1 MTIMTGGRAL
11 VKSLASHGIDT
22 LFGIPGVQLDHLFNA
37 LYEERNAIRFINTRH
52 EQGAAYMAF
61 GYAQATGRPGAFAV
75 VPGPGFLNT
84 TAALSTAYACNAP
97 VLCITGQ
104 IPSAQIG
111 RGLGLLHEI
120 PDQLGVMQSLTK
132 WATRV
137 DDPAAAPG
145 AVAEALRQ
153 LSIGRVRPVGIEVPL
168 DVLPDEADITLPEPA
183 PPAPALAPDDDLA
196 ADAAERLGRARN
208 PIIFV
213 GGGIFGAEA
222 ELKRLAEA
230 LQAPV
235 VMSYSGLGALDSR
248 HPLAFTYTGGHRLVA
263 DADVVIAVATRIQRP
278 LMGWKMAQGRT
289 LIRVDID
296 AEEIDRI
303 VPPAV
308 AINADAKE
316 TLAAIGAHLDGHDR
330 GGGDRAGRAD
340 AMARVRAEVD
350 AEFAAFEP
358 QMSYIRALRA
368 ALPEDG
374 IFVEELTQVGY
385 LTRFAFPV
393 YRPRSYITTG
403 YQGTLGF
410 GFATA
415 LGVKVA
421 RPEAPVLAIS
431 GDGGFL
437 YTATELATAVQH
449 NIPVVVVVFRDDAYG
464 NVRRDQIE
472 RYGGKVIGT
481 ELTNPD
487 FAELAETFG
496 ALGLHAATPE
506 ALPAAIR
513 RGFESAR
520 PTVIEV
526 PLGDTPSPAHLMHMG
541 PVPPGKQ

>member
-1 MTIMTGGRAL
+1 MSVMTGGRAL

-52 EQGAAYMAF
+52 EQAAAYMAF

-104 IPSAQIG
+104 IPAARIG

-120 PDQLGVMQSLTK
+120 PDQLGVMRSLTK
-132 WATRV
+132 WAARIT
-137 DDPAAAPG
+137 DPAAAPQ

-153 LSIGRVRPVGIEVPL
+153 LSSGRVRPVGIEVPL

-183 PPAPALAPDDDLA
+183 PPAPAPAPDDNLA

-235 VMSYSGLGALDSR
+235 VMSYSALGALDCR

-263 DADVVIAVATRIQRP
+263 DADVILAVATRIQRP
-278 LMGWKMAQGRT
+278 LMGWNMAAGRT

-296 AEEIDRI
+296 ADEIDRI

-308 AINADAKE
+308 AINADARE
-316 TLAAIGAHLDGHDR
+316 ALAAIGARLETHDR
-330 GGGDRAGRAD
+330 TRADRAD
-340 AMARVRAEVD
+340 AMARIRAEVD

-358 QMSYIRALRA
+358 QMSYIKALRA

-385 LTRFAFPV
+385 RARFAFPV

-421 RPEAPVLAIS
+421 RPETPVLVIS

-437 YTATELATAVQH
+437 YTASELATAVQH
-449 NIPVVVVVFRDDAYG
+449 NIPAVAVVFRDDAYG

-472 RYGGKVIGT
+472 RYGGKVIGS
-481 ELTNPD
+481 ELINPD
-487 FAELAETFG
+487 FAELAEAFG

-506 ALPAAIR
+506 ALTAAIR

-541 PVPPGKQ
+541 PVPPGSG

>member
-1 MTIMTGGRAL
+1 MSTMTGGRAL
-11 VKSLASHGIDT
+11 VKSLAGHGIDT

-37 LYEERNAIRFINTRH
+37 LYEERNAVRFINTRH

-61 GYAQATGRPGAFAV
+61 GYAQASGRPGAFAV

-97 VLCITGQ
+97 VLCITGE

-120 PDQLGVMQSLTK
+120 PDQLGVLQRLTK
-132 WATRV
+132 WAACVT
-137 DDPAAAPG
+137 DPAQMPAT
-145 AVAEALRQ
+145 VAEAFRQ
-153 LSIGRVRPVGIEVPL
+153 LATGRVRPVGIEVPL
-168 DVLPDEADITLPEPA
+168 DVLPAEADLTLPEPT
-183 PPAPALAPDDDLA
+183 PPEPAPAPDESLIEA
-196 ADAAERLGRARN
+196 AAERLGRAEN

-222 ELKRLAEA
+222 ELAALAEA

-235 VMSYSGLGALDSR
+235 VMSYSALGALDCR
-248 HPLAFTYTGGHRLVA
+248 HPLALTYTGGHRAVA
-263 DADVVIAVATRIQRP
+263 EADVILAVATRIQRP
-278 LMGWKMAQGRT
+278 LMGWKMAEGRC

-296 AEEIDRI
+296 DEEIGRI
-303 VPPAV
+303 REPEI
-308 AINADAKE
+308 AITADAGAA
-316 TLAAIGAHLDGHDR
+316 LAAIGARIAGHNR
-330 GGGDRAGRAD
+330 ERAD
-340 AMARVRAEVD
+340 RSGELARLRAEVD
-350 AEFAAFEP
+350 TDFAAFEP
-358 QMSYIRALRA
+358 QMSYIKAIRA

-393 YRPRSYITTG
+393 YAPRTYITTG

-421 RPEAPVLAIS
+421 RPEAPVLVIS

-437 YTATELATAVQH
+437 YNAQELATAVQH
-449 NIPVVVVVFRDDAYG
+449 HIPVVAVVFRDDAYG
-464 NVRRDQIE
+464 NVKRAQIE
-472 RYGGKVIGT
+472 SYGGKVVGT

-487 FAELAETFG
+487 FAQLAETFG
-496 ALGLHAATPE
+496 AYGLHAETPDE
-506 ALPAAIR
+506 LVGAIG
-513 RGFESAR
+513 RGFASGR
-520 PTVIEV
+520 PTVIQV
-526 PLGDTPSPAHLMHMG
+526 PIGAVPDPQHLMHMG
-541 PVPPGKQ
+541 PVPPGAG